1 MGGLFEDIA
10 KNIGKGIKDATQR
23 GVNDGANRT
32 IDKTKQDTTTNFP
45 DATKGTTQGM
55 ANDVKGLARGAIDK
69 LFNPKK

>member
-1 MGGLFEDIA
+1 MGMFDDIA
-10 KNIGKGIKDATQR
+10 KNIGQGIKDAAQR

-32 IDKTKQDTTTNFP
+32 IDKTKQETTADFP

-55 ANDVKGLARGAIDK
+55 ANDVKGLARGAIDI